1 MSDKNKQP
9 STVEKTLGFI
19 NAETLCELEKCYLA
33 LNPEKSREDFIKE
46 FIKPVISLDI
56 ATGDYILEGM
66 VKRQQTAQEDNT
78 PASFKNGP
86 LLISTAYCLQSA
98 KQLNLGKREM
108 AWAYMV
114 KSSFWHGV
122 AKASLGIEVA
132 RTKTIHATRRNTA
145 GKGAEARNE
154 VYAKIKQEA
163 FRLAREKCSSG
174 ETWESVRKAAK
185 SIDAKVL
192 KFSKEIKRPLKEES
206 SVERIGKWLGEMP
219 DAVELFKTFKHKQ
232 S

>member
-1 MSDKNKQP
+1 MLDKNKQA
-9 STVEKTLGFI
+9 STVEKTLGFL

-46 FIKPVISLDI
+46 FINPVIFLDI
-56 ATGDYILEGM
+56 FTGDNILEGM
-66 VKRQQTAQEDNT
+66 VKRQQKAQENNT

-86 LLISTAYCLQSA
+86 LLLSTAYCLQSA
-98 KQLNLGKREM
+98 KQLNLDNREM

-145 GKGAEARNE
+145 EKGAAARKDI
-154 VYAKIKQEA
+154 YAKIKQEA
-163 FRLAREKCSSG
+163 FRLAREKISG
-174 ETWESVRKAAK
+174 GELWESAREAAR
-185 SIDAKVL
+185 SIDSKVL
-192 KFSKEIKRPLKEES
+192 KYSTEIKQPLKEKS
-206 SVERIGKWLGEMP
+206 SLDRISKWLGEMP
-219 DAVELFKTFKHKQ
+219 DADKIFKTFEKK
-232 S
+232 